1 MAVYIGYYRANPQST
16 EEAGQRARSG
26 QPGPDPKL
34 VQRVRELPD
43 KLPASCTLLGSYA
56 PMAGAVFAD
65 QPPPGVTIVETDSV
79 ADLQFITQ
87 YYAGYLMYHW
97 VPATRVGAT
106 AQERAAWASAI
117 PAPAGARP

>member
-1 MAVYIGYYRANPQST
+1 VRIVSVVGTRPQLIKAAALQPVLRERHQEVFIDT
-16 EEAGQRARSG
+16 GQHYDDA
-26 QPGPDPKL
+26 
-34 VQRVRELPD
+34 
-43 KLPASCTLLGSYA
+43 
-56 PMAGAVFAD
+56 MAGAVFAD